1 MNAFKLP
8 ATLVAGALFGIA
20 GSFLVGGIAPAQ
32 NATRREPQFEN
43 DQVRVWKTIIA
54 PHQPLS
60 FHRHENNRVLIALTD
75 GHVRV
80 MDTSA
85 KELTTYKWERG
96 KAYWLEADPPGKT
109 HADANDTNQPIEVIV
124 VELKQK

>member
-1 MNAFKLP
+1 MSPFKLP
-8 ATLVAGALFGIA
+8 AAILAGALLGGLGSALFGKP
-20 GSFLVGGIAPAQ
+20 APAQ

-85 KELTTYKWERG
+85 KELATYRWERG

-109 HADANDTNQPIEVIV
+109 HADANDTNQSIEVIV
-124 VELKQK
+124 IELKQK

>member
-1 MNAFKLP
+1 MTFLRLP
-8 ATLVAGALFGIA
+8 AAILAGALLGIA
-20 GSFLVGGIAPAQ
+20 GTTVVGSTRPAQ
-32 NATRREPQFEN
+32 NATRREAQFEN

-54 PHQPLS
+54 PRQPLS
-60 FHRHENNRVLIALTD
+60 FHRHDNNRVLIALTD

-85 KELTTYKWERG
+85 KELTTYRWERG
-96 KAYWLEADPPGKT
+96 RAYWLEADPPGKT

>member
-1 MNAFKLP
+1 MSPFKLP
-8 ATLVAGALFGIA
+8 AAILAGTFLGVLGSGRFGHD
-20 GSFLVGGIAPAQ
+20 APAQ

-60 FHRHENNRVLIALTD
+60 FHRHENNRVLVALTD
-75 GHVRV
+75 GQVRV
-80 MDTSA
+80 MDTTA
-85 KELTTYKWERG
+85 KEVATYKWERG
-96 KAYWLEADPPGKT
+96 KAYWLESDPPGKT

-124 VELKQK
+124 IELKQK

>member
-1 MNAFKLP
+1 MASLKLP
-8 ATLVAGALFGIA
+8 AAMLLGIGLGTFGS
-20 GSFLVGGIAPAQ
+20 GFLTRPAQ
-32 NATRREPQFEN
+32 TATRREPQFEN

-75 GHVRV
+75 GLVRV

-85 KELTTYKWERG
+85 KELTTYRWERG
-96 KAYWLEADPPGKT
+96 KAYWLGADPPGKT

>member
-1 MNAFKLP
+1 MNALKLSS
-8 ATLVAGALFGIA
+8 ALLAGVGLGVV
-20 GSFLVGGIAPAQ
+20 GTGLVGRDAPAQ
-32 NATRREPQFEN
+32 GATRREAQFEN

-60 FHRHENNRVLIALTD
+60 YHRHDFNRVLIALTD
-75 GHVRV
+75 GQLRV

-85 KELTTYKWERG
+85 KELTTYKWDRG
-96 KAYWLEADPPGKT
+96 KAYWLAADPPGKT
-109 HADANDTNQPIEVIV
+109 HADANDTNQAIEVIV

>member
-1 MNAFKLP
+1 MNPFKLP
-8 ATLVAGALFGIA
+8 AAVVAGTLLGIVGAGVFGRT
-20 GSFLVGGIAPAQ
+20 APAQ
-32 NATRREPQFEN
+32 GATRREQQFEN
-43 DQVRVWKTIIA
+43 EQVRVWKTIIA

-60 FHRHENNRVLIALTD
+60 FHRHDNNRVLIALTD
-75 GHVRV
+75 GQLRV

-85 KELTTYKWERG
+85 KELTTYKWDRG
-96 KAYWLEADPPGKT
+96 KAYWLAADPPGKT

>member
-1 MNAFKLP
+1 ML
-8 ATLVAGALFGIA
+8 LGIGF
-20 GSFLVGGIAPAQ
+20 GSFGSGLVTRPAQ
-32 NATRREPQFEN
+32 TATRREAQFEN

-85 KELTTYKWERG
+85 RELTTYTWDRG

>member
-1 MNAFKLP
+1 MTTFKIPVAML
-8 ATLVAGALFGIA
+8 AGILLGAVGAGVAGRA
-20 GSFLVGGIAPAQ
+20 APAQ
-32 NATRREPQFEN
+32 NATRREAQFEN
-43 DQVRVWKTIIA
+43 DQVRVWKTFIA
-54 PHQPLS
+54 PRQPLS